1 MNVLIDV
8 LMFSFLTKTINNH
21 FPLFQIN
28 NVKKN
33 NVLFTRQCYL
43 NSLFF
48 ILFIKKGR

>member
-8 LMFSFLTKTINNH
+8 LMFSFLTETINNH
-21 FPLFQIN
+21 FPLFKI

>member
-8 LMFSFLTKTINNH
+8 LMFSFLTETINNH